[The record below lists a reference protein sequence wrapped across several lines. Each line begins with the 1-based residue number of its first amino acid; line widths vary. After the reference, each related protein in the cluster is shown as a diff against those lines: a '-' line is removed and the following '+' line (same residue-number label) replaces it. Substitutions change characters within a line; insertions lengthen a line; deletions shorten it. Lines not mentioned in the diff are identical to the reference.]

1 VGRTGTCA
9 VSPVVKRTAT
19 GLGNENEKRGFG
31 VMCWSICVCTPSVL
45 LLKKQQEERW
55 T

>member
-31 VMCWSICVCTPSVL
+31 VVSKSICTPSVL
-45 LLKKQQEERW
+45 LLKEQQEER
-55 T
+55 